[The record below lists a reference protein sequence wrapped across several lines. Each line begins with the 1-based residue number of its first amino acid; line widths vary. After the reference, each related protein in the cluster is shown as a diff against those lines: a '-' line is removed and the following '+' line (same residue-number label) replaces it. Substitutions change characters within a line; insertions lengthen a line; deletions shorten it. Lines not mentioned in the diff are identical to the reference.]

1 MGQAKKYQLVHGI
14 ELQVAMPS
22 ANGVLA
28 CLSRYSNISSQ
39 EAHNSVQDVLCLRD
53 GTADAPTEK
62 SKLPKTRVPRKQH
75 IMQEMKALTE
85 STVGGAE
92 PSDGRN
98 HFSIRFESQDVPQED
113 SHEWAPAAY
122 LTL

>member
-1 MGQAKKYQLVHGI
+1 
-14 ELQVAMPS
+14 MPS

-28 CLSRYSNISSQ
+28 CLYISSQ
-39 EAHNSVQDVLCLRD
+39 EAHYSVQDVLCLRD
-53 GTADAPTEK
+53 VTADARIEI

-85 STVGGAE
+85 STVGGEE

-98 HFSIRFESQDVPQED
+98 HISTRFESQDVPQED
-113 SHEWAPAAY
+113 SHEWASAAY